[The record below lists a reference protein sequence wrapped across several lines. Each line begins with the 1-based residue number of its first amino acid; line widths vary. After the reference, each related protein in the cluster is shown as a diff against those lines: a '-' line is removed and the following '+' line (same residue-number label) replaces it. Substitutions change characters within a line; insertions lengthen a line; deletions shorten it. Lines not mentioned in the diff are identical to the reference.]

1 MRWHVNRY
9 CDWENGLSPLADEAF
24 TARLL
29 EVVEAAG
36 GQNALARKTGLSQS
50 GIARLT
56 SGGEPT
62 LSTLKAIAKASNR
75 SLVWLVEGRDEQGD
89 SDGPARSVAIP
100 ILDLMAGAGSA
111 VDNGE
116 VEVVG
121 HITFDEAALARYGVK
136 PDNVRALRCRGIS
149 MEPTI
154 SDNALVLVN
163 TAKQPLVDGHIYALR
178 APEGL
183 RIKRIQRHMDGAVLL
198 ISDNREMF
206 EPERLAPDEA
216 EQVRVLGR
224 VFWTEKLL

>member
-1 MRWHVNRY
+1 V
-9 CDWENGLSPLADEAF
+9 ADEAF

-36 GQNALARKTGLSQS
+36 GQNALARKAGLSQS

-62 LSTLKAIAKASNR
+62 LSTLKAIARASNR
-75 SLVWLVEGRDEQGD
+75 SLSWLADGLDD
-89 SDGPARSVAIP
+89 SGESDAPAGTVSIA
-100 ILDLMAGAGSA
+100 ILDLMAGAGAA

-116 VEVVG
+116 VDVVG
-121 HITFDEAALARYGVK
+121 HINFDEAALSRLGVK
-136 PDNVRALRCRGIS
+136 PDKVRALRCRGIS

-178 APEGL
+178 APDGL
-183 RIKRIQRHMDGAVLL
+183 RIKRVQRQMDGGILL

-206 EPERLAPDEA
+206 QPERLAPDEA

-224 VFWTEKLL
+224 VFWTEKLI